1 LNKIQ
6 SDLIIILVNLHFQ
19 WKAFIFLL
27 SELRYRTEGPKVDQA
42 WNEIEKSYEYH
53 PSFDKELS
61 RRALPIAVNN
71 LTMKAW
77 EAYIAARGVPA
88 AGEPYFIQLIRG
100 RRKPTKSPDAGT
112 QSSGLTAP
120 VPQPVFTLGATE
132 GFALDA
138 QPSTNPLQSF
148 DWNVVDFN
156 ASLGNAVGMA
166 ELAPLNYPEQMNWS
180 TWDNLLVDF
189 QTSSNDDMAM
199 DFSTFNIGL
208 Q

>member
-1 LNKIQ
+1 MSQ
-6 SDLIIILVNLHFQ
+6 TSVNLHFQ

-27 SELRYRTEGPKVDQA
+27 SELRYRTEGPKVEQA
-42 WNEIEKSYEYH
+42 WKEIEKSYEYH

-71 LTMKAW
+71 LTLKAW
-77 EAYIAARGVPA
+77 EAYTTAQGVPEI
-88 AGEPYFIQLIRG
+88 GDPYFIQLIRG
-100 RRKPTKSPDAGT
+100 RRTPATSLGAHI
-112 QSSGLTAP
+112 QSLEVVATAP
-120 VPQPVFTLGATE
+120 QPLLNDGDTQRLVF
-132 GFALDA
+132 DA
-138 QPSTNPLQSF
+138 QPSTNISQSF
-148 DWNVVDFN
+148 NWNIVDFN
-156 ASLGNAVGMA
+156 ASLGNSIGM
-166 ELAPLNYPEQMNWS
+166 EDLTPLNYPEQINWS